1 MLDIFGS
8 VIMKTPQ
15 YMIYLHQAWEVSVV
29 TIPGEFKVLEKL
41 TGSESVRKISGI
53 SASVNLPAGGN
64 WMVLYVKESEL
75 QIGSIRQLIMT
86 LDECGLESL
95 INQVLRRLGHSIVGI
110 NLVHGPLIRPCDL
123 LYPQIG
129 INCIQLQNPG
139 RLRDGKNHRGVPS
152 AFRS

>member
-1 MLDIFGS
+1 
-8 VIMKTPQ
+8 MKTPQ
-15 YMIYLHQAWEVSVV
+15 YMIYPHQAWEVSVV

-64 WMVLYVKESEL
+64 WMVLDVKESEL

-110 NLVHGPLIRPCDL
+110 NLVHG
-123 LYPQIG
+123 
-129 INCIQLQNPG
+129 
-139 RLRDGKNHRGVPS
+139 H
-152 AFRS
+152 